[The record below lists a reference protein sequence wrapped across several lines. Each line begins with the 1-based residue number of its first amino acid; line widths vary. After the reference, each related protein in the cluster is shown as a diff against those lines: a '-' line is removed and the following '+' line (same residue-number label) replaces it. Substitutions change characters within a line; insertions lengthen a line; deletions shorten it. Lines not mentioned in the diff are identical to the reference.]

1 MPELRAR
8 AWMLGDTLEFPEWEL
23 PWLRRR
29 PNVGVCLSGGG
40 TRSLCAAIGY
50 LRGLQE
56 LGLLERVRYLAGVS
70 GGAWAAVPY
79 SFWERGPADDAEL
92 LGPILAPQQLDDEVL
107 EAELPATEL
116 AACAT
121 RDFRGALFDDLLQE
135 GAGAAWIGA
144 VGEIFLAPFGLW
156 DRARPRSYSLDEAT
170 RSALLAPQPA
180 EAGLRADDFALL
192 RPNRP
197 FPVIQSTLL
206 GPTDNGELRRF
217 DAVSLQFTPLYVGC
231 PVNLEV
237 ELDYLGKGDGIGRS
251 SVRVQRMIGGGLIE
265 PFAFGS
271 AGPLEVSG
279 AVHDYA
285 LGELQPTRELAFM
298 AGTSSTAF
306 AAAIQRVP
314 ELEAREQRRLPCA
327 HCWPRSTDN
336 GLETELWEVG
346 DGGLIDNYGLLP
358 LLQRGIET
366 AIVLINT
373 VQPLDLEYV
382 PGQGSYKKRIDDW
395 LPPLFGVC
403 EDHEGLALARNQVF
417 PSEELGELV
426 AALQAA
432 KRAGGPSVVM
442 REHQLLDN
450 AWWRIRGGRKLK
462 VAWVYLDRVARFES
476 LLPRETARAIRSGNR
491 RPGLGPCQG
500 FPNYDTID
508 QNFFE
513 LVQLT
518 PYQVRLLT
526 QLCSW
531 IVLDQR
537 ELFESLFG

>member
-1 MPELRAR
+1 
-8 AWMLGDTLEFPEWEL
+8 MLGDTLEFPEWEL
-23 PWLRRR
+23 PWLRAR
-29 PNVGVCLSGGG
+29 PNVGLCLSGGG
-40 TRSLCAAIGY
+40 TRALCAAIGY
-50 LRGLQE
+50 MRGLQE
-56 LGLLERVRYLAGVS
+56 LGLLERVRYTAGVS
-70 GGAWAAVPY
+70 GGSWALVPY

-92 LGPILAPQQLDDEVL
+92 FGPILAPDQLDDETL

-121 RDFRGALFDDLLQE
+121 RDFRGALFDDLLEE

-170 RSALLAPQPA
+170 RSALLARQPA
-180 EAGLRADDFALL
+180 DAGLRADDFALL

-197 FPVIQSTLL
+197 FPVVQSTLL
-206 GPTDNGELRRF
+206 GPTEHGELRRF

-231 PVNLEV
+231 PVNHDV
-237 ELDYLGKGDGIGRS
+237 DLDYAPHSVGRRRI
-251 SVRVQRMIGGGLIE
+251 RVQRTIGGGLIE
-265 PFAFGS
+265 PFAFGG
-271 AGPLEVSG
+271 AGPIEVVG
-279 AVHDYA
+279 PLTDYA
-285 LGELQPTRELAFM
+285 LAELPLTRELAFM

-314 ELEAREQRRLPCA
+314 ELSSRRSAADGKAQEQRRLPCVR
-327 HCWPRSTDN
+327 CWPRSTDN
-336 GLETELWEVG
+336 GLETEMWEVG

-373 VQPLDLEYV
+373 VQPLDLDYA
-382 PGQGSYKKRIDDW
+382 PGQGSYDKRIDNY

-403 EDHEGLALARNQVF
+403 EDSEGLQLARNQVF

-426 AALQAA
+426 AALQTA
-432 KRAGGPSVVM
+432 KRAGGPLVVV

-450 AWWRIRGGRKLK
+450 PWWRIHGGRKLK
-462 VAWVYLDRVARFES
+462 VAWVYLDRVPRFES
-476 LLPRETARAIRSGNR
+476 LLPRDTARAIRSGNR
-491 RPGLGPCQG
+491 RPQLGPCQG

-508 QNFFE
+508 EKFLE

-537 ELFESLFG
+537 ELFEQLFA